1 MLKPIP
7 ALDLIDGR
15 VVRLRQGDFDRQTT
29 YDATPLE
36 LAKSWEAAGCTA
48 LHLVDLDAARTGST
62 ANLGVLRTLRAQT
75 GLQLQWGGGIR
86 SMEVAGRV
94 AEAGADRLV
103 IGTLAVTDPET
114 TLRIAER
121 IGPEATVIGADVH
134 NGRIAT
140 HGWQSTAEVTLPDLV
155 GQYLVADVRR
165 FLVTDVAQD
174 GMLSGPAVA
183 LYQAL
188 LRAQPQV
195 QLIASGG
202 IRSAADLRTLE
213 AAGVQEAVIGR
224 ALLEGKLTPEEL
236 VSC

>member
-7 ALDLIDGR
+7 ALDLIGGR

-36 LAKSWEAAGCTA
+36 LALTWEAAGCTA

-62 ANLGVLRTLRAQT
+62 ANLNVLHTLRAQT

-86 SMEVAGRV
+86 SLEAAERV
-94 AEAGADRLV
+94 AQAGADRLV
-103 IGTLAVTDPET
+103 IGTLAVTDPDT
-114 TLRIAER
+114 TLRIAQS
-121 IGPEATVIGADVH
+121 IGTEATVIGADLQ

-140 HGWQSTAEVTLPDLV
+140 HGWQSTAEMTLPDLV
-155 GQYLVADVRR
+155 SRYLTADIRR

-188 LRAQPQV
+188 LRAQPEV

-202 IRSAADLRTLE
+202 VRSAADLRTLE

-224 ALLEGKLTPEEL
+224 ALLEGKLTPQEL